1 VSSVPEAP
9 ETGPVS
15 VRPRGELEHVLL
27 HHAPRG
33 LPNSRIE
40 FTDVQATQEDR
51 RIAER
56 VMRAFERAID
66 EQSVLNKLPQHD
78 VWESV
83 AGTFHG
89 TFIDALTNDSVD
101 ALVHQ
106 LTNAYRETITHGLGP
121 GKQVYEA
128 TLTEAGSASIAT
140 LSVDRLMALA
150 EAVGVLPYENP
161 EQGRW
166 GVNLYLDPAI
176 VLQRLSD
183 TLGADLTPSQIMGYF
198 GPRVGG
204 GLFFARSADHLYCAW
219 RCLGFGAKLTEIG
232 AGLAGVGDYAMR
244 LGASSYRIY
253 DLPVLNALQ
262 GYALIRA
269 GHTVSL
275 LGEPEAAVSVRP
287 WWHFDDAP
295 PCDVVLN
302 QDSFPE
308 IDASFVTGYLRRISQ
323 IARYFVSINQ
333 EGAAPATADGSPQH
347 IVGTLVSEVPGL
359 RRRHRAPYWLR
370 RGYVEEVYEAAASR

>member
-1 VSSVPEAP
+1 MD
-9 ETGPVS
+9 
-15 VRPRGELEHVLL
+15 VRPTR
-27 HHAPRG
+27 
-33 LPNSRIE
+33 
-40 FTDVQATQEDR
+40 EDW
-51 RIAER
+51 RIAGR
-56 VMRAFERAID
+56 VMRAFDRAID
-66 EQSVLNKLPQHD
+66 EQSRLSKLPEHD

-89 TFIDALTNDSVD
+89 TFVDALTNDTAD

-106 LTNAYRETITHGLGP
+106 LTNAYRETISHGLGP

-128 TLTEAGSASIAT
+128 ALTAAGSASIAA
-140 LSVDRLMALA
+140 LSLDRLMALA
-150 EAVGVLPYENP
+150 EAIGVLPYENP

-166 GVNLYLDPAI
+166 GVNLYLEPAVVMRRI
-176 VLQRLSD
+176 SD
-183 TLGADLTPSQIMGYF
+183 ALGADMTPSQIMGYF
-198 GPRVGG
+198 GARAGA

-219 RCLGFGAKLTEIG
+219 RCLGFGRQITEIG

-269 GHTVSL
+269 GHAVSL
-275 LGEPEAAVSVRP
+275 LGEPDAPVAVRP
-287 WWHFDDAP
+287 WWHFDAAP

-308 IDASFVTGYLRRISQ
+308 IDASFVEGYLKRIARVS
-323 IARYFVSINQ
+323 RYFVSINQ

-347 IVGTLVSEVPGL
+347 IVGALVAGVHGL
-359 RRRHRAPYWLR
+359 RRRHRSPYWIR
-370 RGYVEEVYEAAASR
+370 RGYVEEVYDASSDR